1 MDNFFKAFISVLS
14 MYIIVIVIEK
24 GSLISMFVGENT
36 QQSYQQLLVG
46 IRDILKNKYSQ
57 KPQVPIVL
65 FSIFFLAEIFPPQQK
80 QLSSSHPMVFI
91 FNF

>member
-1 MDNFFKAFISVLS
+1 

-24 GSLISMFVGENT
+24 GNLISMFVGENT

-65 FSIFFLAEIFPPQQK
+65 FSIFFFGWDSPPPPKKK